1 MPVDEQPRDPLDPAL
16 TTRPAASRKEEA
28 RVARWM
34 EQAGA
39 HQARAVAWLRQAR
52 DPSSGP
58 QAVAQRR
65 ELLLRALEH
74 ILAARRL
81 LERARQATTD
91 PTLVTLLD
99 GHLARIATTAE
110 SAERLL
116 REVATAEE

>member
-1 MPVDEQPRDPLDPAL
+1 VPVDEQPRDPSDPAL
-16 TTRPAASRKEEA
+16 SIRPAASREEA

-34 EQAGA
+34 EQAGT

-52 DPSSGP
+52 DPTSGP
-58 QAVAQRR
+58 QTLAQRR

-91 PTLVTLLD
+91 PTLLTLLD
-99 GHLARIATTAE
+99 RHLARVAAIAE

-116 REVATAEE
+116 QELTATEG